1 VEDHGV
7 TPRTC
12 SLSLYS
18 EDERG
23 EKKREGGRR
32 GMGWRWVGLPA
43 RAGAAEEEKGDG
55 PEKKREAQG
64 GERGFYF

>member
-1 VEDHGV
+1 
-7 TPRTC
+7 
-12 SLSLYS
+12 
-18 EDERG
+18 
-23 EKKREGGRR
+23 
-32 GMGWRWVGLPA
+32 MGWRWVGLPA